1 MGAAG
6 TLLAAGLVTGSVTS
20 ALSGVQRANAEIAAS
35 KMRGREARAESG
47 RIAEKIRREGDAFLQ
62 EQRVAIGASGV
73 ERSGSALDILAANAE
88 TIEKDALTVIHD
100 GINVARLEVARR
112 TKIRE
117 GRDQSLL
124 MSFLLPGGSASG
136 FSAIGQA
143 YGQSQTARVLQVQN
157 ERLGRIG
164 TKLAGQP

>member
-1 MGAAG
+1 M
-6 TLLAAGLVTGSVTS
+6 
-20 ALSGVQRANAEIAAS
+20 
-35 KMRGREARAESG
+35 
-47 RIAEKIRREGDAFLQ
+47 
-62 EQRVAIGASGV
+62 AIGASGV